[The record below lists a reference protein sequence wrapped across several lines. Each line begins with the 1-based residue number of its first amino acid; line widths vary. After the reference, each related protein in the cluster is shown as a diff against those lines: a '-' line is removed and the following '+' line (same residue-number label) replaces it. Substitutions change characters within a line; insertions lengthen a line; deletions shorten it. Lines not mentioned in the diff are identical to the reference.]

1 MEAYYPEVTRVEVIS
16 SKGRELVKYNVKN
29 VRTSLQDNGRTLK
42 VFFKDDIQEI
52 ENAVEKEI
60 VENLIADL
68 KEISSVDNDTLQ
80 KITAKYIVKEH

>member
-68 KEISSVDNDTLQ
+68 KEISSFDDDTLQ
-80 KITAKYIVKEH
+80 KITAKYIVKEQ

>member
-16 SKGRELVKYNVKN
+16 SKGRELVKYNVDD

-60 VENLIADL
+60 VENLISDL
-68 KEISSVDNDTLQ
+68 KEFSSVDDDTLQ
-80 KITAKYIVKEH
+80 KITAKYIVK

>member
-16 SKGRELVKYNVKN
+16 SKGRELVKYNVDD

-60 VENLIADL
+60 VENLISDL
-68 KEISSVDNDTLQ
+68 KEFSSVDDDTLQ
-80 KITAKYIVKEH
+80 KITSKYIVK